1 MKQNCKNLFSYP
13 DGSIFTGQEIID
25 FINYHTTH
33 NTGHTKQALYLQRK
47 FGKVKPNEKYKLFFK
62 WISSVDEYG
71 LTGVNKPRLLRVDKT
86 SPVYR
91 EYDDRTQ
98 SYHNVRFEG
107 YTRIFAN

>member
-13 DGSIFTGQEIID
+13 DGSIFTGQEIIE
-25 FINYHTTH
+25 FIDYHITH
-33 NTGHTKQALYLQRK
+33 NTGHTQIALYLQRK
-47 FGKVKPNEKYKLFFK
+47 FGKVKPDMKYKLFFK

-71 LTGVNKPRLLRVDKT
+71 ATGVNKPRLLRVDKI

-107 YTRIFAN
+107 YTRILVN